1 MRNNTLRY
9 DTRESLMDALR
20 ELISL
25 QVAAEDVAP
34 VLCTIGPVD
43 LDLLADCM
51 RDAGLNDNQAIA
63 A

>member
-1 MRNNTLRY
+1 MRSPPPRY
-9 DTRESLMDALR
+9 DTHESLMDALR
-20 ELISL
+20 ELMSL

-51 RDAGLNDNQAIA
+51 RDAGINDNQAIA

>member
-1 MRNNTLRY
+1 MRSNTPRY

-20 ELISL
+20 ELMSL

-51 RDAGLNDNQAIA
+51 KDAGLDENRAIA

>member
-1 MRNNTLRY
+1 MRSNTPRY

-20 ELISL
+20 ELMSL
-25 QVAAEDVAP
+25 QVSAEDVAP

-51 RDAGLNDNQAIA
+51 RDAGLDQNQAIA

>member
-1 MRNNTLRY
+1 MRSNTPRY

-20 ELISL
+20 ELMSL

-51 RDAGLNDNQAIA
+51 KDTGLNNNQAIA